1 MRYTCGRLFT
11 LFLFVLAAQNLY
23 SQLFEFQSLGYN
35 TREIKS
41 LSSGR
46 LLVKEYFL
54 VNSDTYSNWHIYD
67 TANAWQDNSL
77 RFEESI
83 NGRVMVQSF
92 CRSYYVAE
100 YFISENELAHK
111 ITFSSFFR
119 SVLSEEEHTIIDNR
133 ITEFQT
139 KDGSHIERSTEIA
152 ESENGVRITTVDNN
166 YGYSG
171 SREPGRMEFYF
182 YNSDPLFVVEIFLH
196 RYTELCKTLLQADKN
211 NYLRTYKED
220 YERNNEASYIIR
232 FLRCGTAEELAI
244 LRNCIFAKYGYNFQT
259 RKWLDFFNTYY
270 ASNYRGAL
278 TNSEVL
284 ALLTEEE
291 RWLLNL
297 ILQYER

>member
-1 MRYTCGRLFT
+1 MRRIMRYPCGRLVT
-11 LFLFVLAAQNLY
+11 LFLFVLAGQNLY

-35 TREIKS
+35 TREIKA
-41 LSSGR
+41 LSSGS
-46 LLVKEYFL
+46 LIKEYFL
-54 VNSDTYSNWHIYD
+54 VNSGTYSNWHIYD
-67 TANAWQDNSL
+67 KASAWQDNSL

-83 NGRVMVQSF
+83 NGRVMVQDF
-92 CRSYYVAE
+92 CRPSYVDE
-100 YFISENELAHK
+100 IFITENELAHK
-111 ITFSSFFR
+111 TTFSSFFG
-119 SVLSEEEHTIIDNR
+119 SVLSEEEHTVIDNR

-139 KDGSHIERSTEIA
+139 KDSNNNIERSTEIT
-152 ESENGVRITTVDNN
+152 ESENGVRIRTVDNN
-166 YGYSG
+166 
-171 SREPGRMEFYF
+171 
-182 YNSDPLFVVEIFLH
+182 H
-196 RYTELCKTLLQADKN
+196 
-211 NYLRTYKED
+211 
-220 YERNNEASYIIR
+220 ERNNEASYIIR